1 MPGLHS
7 PLSLPSATR
16 APTAKPNQKLRVSG
30 YWCGPHRSTSWGT
43 EQCKMGRKDLGGQ
56 VKTSSTLLSH
66 ALELLRWNMFALP
79 LPVPPPN
86 ANKSQDNSGQ
96 GLKGNTESL
105 QCVQP
110 QRRQVEA
117 WLTQGHRSES
127 ENTDTSTLA
136 LFNGPSSFE
145 SHCCSRFT
153 LFRLKR
159 KSWAYC
165 YAHFMRNICLVTYLE
180 RNM

>member
-7 PLSLPSATR
+7 PLSLPPAAR
-16 APTAKPNQKLRVSG
+16 APTAKPNQKLRASG
-30 YWCGPHRSTSWGT
+30 YWYGPHKSTSWST
-43 EQCKMGRKDLGGQ
+43 EQGKMGRKDLGGQ
-56 VKTSSTLLSH
+56 MKTSSTLLSYV
-66 ALELLRWNMFALP
+66 LELLRWNMFALP
-79 LPVPPPN
+79 LPVH
-86 ANKSQDNSGQ
+86 SQMPINPKTSVQ

-105 QCVQP
+105 QYVQP

-127 ENTDTSTLA
+127 QNTDISILA

-145 SHCCSRFT
+145 SHCCSHFT
-153 LFRLKR
+153 LFRHKR
-159 KSWAYC
+159 KSRAYC